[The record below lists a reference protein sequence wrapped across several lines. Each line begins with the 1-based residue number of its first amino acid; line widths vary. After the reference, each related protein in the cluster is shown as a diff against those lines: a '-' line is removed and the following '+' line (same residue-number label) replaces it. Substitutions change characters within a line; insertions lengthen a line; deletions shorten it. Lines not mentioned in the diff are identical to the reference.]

1 MANNTKQARREAEAK
16 RILYKQNYE
25 DRIVALFHNSV
36 NVKNVDENSLP
47 KRYLLKTLLHFG
59 AIAYDPK
66 TDLYL
71 RFTKVGIDNYGLP
84 EEYELI
90 GYKGFVKRY
99 NKDDVIILRANDEA
113 SPLYPY
119 LEAQIE
125 KLVDFDMAIEQNLN
139 AIKTMTLVE
148 VPDQATL
155 FSLSNLNEARELGS
169 AIAFVNKQ
177 ANLDNS
183 VKSYSTG
190 AQYLIDKLQTARKEV
205 WNETLN
211 TIGISTAFIDKKER
225 VQSIEVESNDTF
237 ANDCLNV
244 LVDTFNHDA
253 EFGGLSIRLEVNTT
267 NIVETENNQ
276 NNDDL
281 EV

>member
-1 MANNTKQARREAEAK
+1 
-16 RILYKQNYE
+16 
-25 DRIVALFHNSV
+25 
-36 NVKNVDENSLP
+36 
-47 KRYLLKTLLHFG
+47 
-59 AIAYDPK
+59 
-66 TDLYL
+66 
-71 RFTKVGIDNYGLP
+71 
-84 EEYELI
+84 
-90 GYKGFVKRY
+90 
-99 NKDDVIILRANDEA
+99 
-113 SPLYPY
+113 
-119 LEAQIE
+119 
-125 KLVDFDMAIEQNLN
+125 MAIEQNLN
-139 AIKTMTLVE
+139 AIKTMTLIE
-148 VPDQATL
+148 VPDQPTL

-169 AIAFVNKQ
+169 SIAFVNKQ

-253 EFGGLSIRLEVNTT
+253 EFGGLNIRLEVNTT